1 MWCHWHG
8 QLFIWNQMVLW
19 KVRQYLNKNSLES
32 AQQPMDNL
40 YVDKDRCIAIKTVAD
55 VKDIA
60 KEQ

>member
-1 MWCHWHG
+1 MTIFNYIF
-8 QLFIWNQMVLW
+8 LII
-19 KVRQYLNKNSLES
+19 LNYDKSKKYLES
-32 AQQPMDNL
+32 KHQPMDNL